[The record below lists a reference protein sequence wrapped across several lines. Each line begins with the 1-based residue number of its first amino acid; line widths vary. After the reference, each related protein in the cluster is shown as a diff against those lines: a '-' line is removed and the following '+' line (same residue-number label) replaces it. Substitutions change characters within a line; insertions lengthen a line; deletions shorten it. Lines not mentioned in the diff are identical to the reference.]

1 MNNFDLIL
9 GYDYDEWYGYGR
21 KTQMVTDISSMS
33 NSHILICGMSGSGKS
48 YSKNL
53 LFAKIATLGER
64 RGKIY
69 FADFKQDDQFL
80 YLRKCP
86 RYFPYDKTLEA
97 LEIVYEIMH
106 KRQSGEDDSRDP
118 ITLI

>member
-1 MNNFDLIL
+1 MNNFDLVL

-21 KTQMVTDISSMS
+21 KTQMVTDISSKS

-48 YSKNL
+48 YSENL

-64 RGKIY
+64 RGRIY

-86 RYFPYDKTLEA
+86 RYYPYDKTLEA

>member
-48 YSKNL
+48 YSENL

-97 LEIVYEIMH
+97 SMTVF
-106 KRQSGEDDSRDP
+106 
-118 ITLI
+118 